1 MFFGDPQYTDESS
14 SKVHATL
21 NYIAQHPGSYAVL
34 TLITRHRSS
43 GMSVTEEHAENLS
56 VKLDPNRANIELA
69 NGVQVIRCLT
79 KGGKKCEIFLARPE
93 TRHFEPALVLLE
105 AD

>member
-1 MFFGDPQYTDESS
+1 MFFDDPHYTNESS

-21 NYIAQHPGSYAVL
+21 KHVVEHPGSYAVL

-43 GMSVTEEHAENLS
+43 GMSVTEEHAEDLS
-56 VKLDPNRANIELA
+56 VKLDPGRANIELA
-69 NGVQVIRCLT
+69 NGVQVIRCVT
-79 KGGKKCEIFLARPE
+79 KGGKKCDIFLARPE